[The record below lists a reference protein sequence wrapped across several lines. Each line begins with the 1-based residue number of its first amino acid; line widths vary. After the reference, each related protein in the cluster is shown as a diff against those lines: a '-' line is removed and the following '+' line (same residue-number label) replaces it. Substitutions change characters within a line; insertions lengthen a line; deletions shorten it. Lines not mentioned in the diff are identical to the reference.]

1 MRSANDFRSIRRERS
16 ERRARSAS
24 DSRSIRRERLQI
36 SVSRA
41 PASEAGAAMRREA
54 SRALVFPLL
63 RVRNSCDGGPPRLSA
78 CYIALRRSNNHH
90 TPRQRDQRLKP

>member
-1 MRSANDFRSIRRERS
+1 
-16 ERRARSAS
+16 
-24 DSRSIRRERLQI
+24 
-36 SVSRA
+36 
-41 PASEAGAAMRREA
+41 MRREA